1 MKFVVIGG
9 TGLIGSKLVT
19 KLTEQGHTASA
30 ASPRTGVNTLTG
42 EGLAHALDGA
52 DVVVDVA
59 DSPSFAEQD
68 VMHFFQTSTSNQL
81 KLEKEAGVGV
91 HVALSVVGAD
101 RLPEGSY
108 LRAKVAQ
115 EKLIVDSGRP
125 YSLVRA
131 TQFFEFV
138 SRIADA
144 QTVDGVVRV
153 PPGSM
158 QPMAADDVVDV
169 LARLAAG
176 APLNATHEVGG
187 PDPFPMSELIRLAFA
202 ASGDTRPIVADPAAR
217 YFGALIEGNELI
229 PGEGAELAP
238 TRFEE
243 WLTASS

>member
-19 KLTEQGHTASA
+19 KLTQQGHTASA

-42 EGLAHALDGA
+42 EGLAQALDGA

-158 QPMAADDVVDV
+158 QPMAANDVVDV
-169 LARLAAG
+169 LARVAAG

-187 PDPFPMSELIRLAFA
+187 PEPFPMAELIRLAFA
-202 ASGDTRPIVADPAAR
+202 ASGDTRPIAADPAAR
-217 YFGALIEGNELI
+217 YFGAVIEGNELI

>member
-19 KLTEQGHTASA
+19 KLTQQGHTASA

-115 EKLIVDSGRP
+115 EKLIEIGRAH
-125 YSLVRA
+125 V
-131 TQFFEFV
+131 
-138 SRIADA
+138 
-144 QTVDGVVRV
+144 
-153 PPGSM
+153 
-158 QPMAADDVVDV
+158 
-169 LARLAAG
+169 
-176 APLNATHEVGG
+176 
-187 PDPFPMSELIRLAFA
+187 
-202 ASGDTRPIVADPAAR
+202 
-217 YFGALIEGNELI
+217 
-229 PGEGAELAP
+229 
-238 TRFEE
+238 
-243 WLTASS
+243 